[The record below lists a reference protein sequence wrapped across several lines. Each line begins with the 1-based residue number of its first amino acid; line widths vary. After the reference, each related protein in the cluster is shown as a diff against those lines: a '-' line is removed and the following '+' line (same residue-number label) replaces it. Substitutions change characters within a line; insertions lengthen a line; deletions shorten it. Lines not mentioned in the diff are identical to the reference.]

1 MQTAERRPSSSL
13 LPLTAAWLG
22 LIALTLFS
30 LSLSQWLHGARWLPP
45 LVAAII
51 WLKGALIAHQ
61 FIEVGLAHPFIR
73 RVLAGFIAF
82 TPLALLGISY
92 FGARVAGWASL

>member
-13 LPLTAAWLG
+13 LPLATAWLG
-22 LIALTLFS
+22 LIALTL
-30 LSLSQWLHGARWLPP
+30 LSLGLGEWVDGASWLPP

-61 FIEVGLAHPFIR
+61 FIEVGLLLVGERPVVAAFAVLRGLR
-73 RVLAGFIAF
+73 RLAVLAVVGVG
-82 TPLALLGISY
+82 L
-92 FGARVAGWASL
+92 